1 MLNRSAKGLT
11 GETFLMIYQAAT
23 IPRKGKRKGY
33 GTLPA
38 TFREVVPVGVKITK
52 DGNIIV
58 ETMSVTQLVEN
69 VRERAASKRG
79 KRLYNGSQVEIL
91 RDAQA
96 VLDLHRKGERTDTYF
111 ADKYG
116 SINGP
121 EYKNFVNTAF
131 GLMTRSQQDVNPIFA
146 ADSIRAGGVFKSRRL
161 DRINQT
167 TRMQGK
173 PLFRFGYEQVKANL
187 APNGIPDP
195 NPRMLPAPLT
205 LESPEWKAMSMG
217 DKMDYVFSPVEMTA
231 EQRAEYDAAVQ
242 AGSLTA
248 GTPVVARDRQQFL
261 TARYGLASAAPRGKM
276 SVWSDDNGPVAVAF
290 RESGTN
296 MPTRPPDVRMLPQE
310 VEIAITGVSKVDSSA
325 DHLRAGTSKLGTK
338 AKPKSTP
345 NTSNISTALVP
356 EKVLKEQMAKMDY
369 DHMPADI
376 RDEQDHQ
383 VKREKLIDW
392 FTKNL
397 LALHDAVEAAIRE
410 RATHWYDGAN
420 RIAQRFS
427 KLYGATVQQAAGVIA
442 VFSPQKDWF
451 MNCAQGEQFLDIWA
465 NRRDQV
471 LTPELI
477 GPELEHIIN
486 AAVATGK
493 EKIAAPRDEK
503 GNLIPQTFVQDA
515 ARKKHN
521 DAANKRA
528 VEKRRALL
536 EQLKGKTIRQ
546 LEGDPALEAWAVR
559 VLAQAEFGTN
569 YRVISPEGDP
579 MEIAT
584 KKDKDADQ
592 SDPNEDKEDADDDDA
607 DESSD
612 SNARNGWGSGAE
624 IEKAIRIMRDG
635 SLESISDNLGEKHKV
650 RNFYNNIVAPNN
662 PFGDATIDTH
672 AVAAAHLFPMGSGHR
687 AVGHNFGSGIGG
699 APGVDGNY
707 HLYLEAYQRAAAARG
722 IMPRQMQSITWEAIR
737 GLYTP
742 EDRRSKTVIAE
753 IKNTWQ
759 TDPDARNT
767 LLNRGVPDPVWA
779 GSRNAGKY
787 SVVPGKPRESG
798 PRNDPGGHLLFGGGR
813 KPAGR
818 VGKAA
823 PVPKRAV
830 LGSPGV
836 SIRRGGE
843 GTGSGRDSADNR
855 KSARN
860 GGRGNL
866 TAEKFV
872 EIASANKKAHKF
884 GSSVDVYT
892 PEEYDGYDLILV
904 KQKGETVTAT
914 ISPSGELGAVTASS
928 RNRKLLEKAMKAA
941 LETGNVKWLNGYDT
955 VLPRIYGSFG
965 FETVSRIKHDPS
977 QRPPD
982 YSVDLYKEFN
992 GGSPDIVFMR
1002 YTGRPHEYSAKKGL
1016 KLDSY
1021 EAAAKHILTKVA
1033 KGKTHRPDGVR
1044 YVPPK
1049 PPKTS
1054 KAKVDPK
1061 TAKAIKDAMR

>member
-1 MLNRSAKGLT
+1 M
-11 GETFLMIYQAAT
+11 
-23 IPRKGKRKGY
+23 
-33 GTLPA
+33 
-38 TFREVVPVGVKITK
+38 
-52 DGNIIV
+52 
-58 ETMSVTQLVEN
+58 
-69 VRERAASKRG
+69 
-79 KRLYNGSQVEIL
+79 
-91 RDAQA
+91 
-96 VLDLHRKGERTDTYF
+96 
-111 ADKYG
+111 
-116 SINGP
+116 
-121 EYKNFVNTAF
+121 
-131 GLMTRSQQDVNPIFA
+131 
-146 ADSIRAGGVFKSRRL
+146 
-161 DRINQT
+161 
-167 TRMQGK
+167 
-173 PLFRFGYEQVKANL
+173 
-187 APNGIPDP
+187 
-195 NPRMLPAPLT
+195 
-205 LESPEWKAMSMG
+205 
-217 DKMDYVFSPVEMTA
+217 
-231 EQRAEYDAAVQ
+231 
-242 AGSLTA
+242 
-248 GTPVVARDRQQFL
+248 
-261 TARYGLASAAPRGKM
+261 
-276 SVWSDDNGPVAVAF
+276 
-290 RESGTN
+290 
-296 MPTRPPDVRMLPQE
+296 
-310 VEIAITGVSKVDSSA
+310 
-325 DHLRAGTSKLGTK
+325 
-338 AKPKSTP
+338 
-345 NTSNISTALVP
+345 VP
-356 EKVLKEQMAKMDY
+356 EKVLRAQMEKMDY

-397 LALHDAVEAAIRE
+397 LALYDAVDAAIRE

-420 RIAQRFS
+420 KIAHNFS
-427 KLYGATVQQAAGVIA
+427 KLYDTSVQQAAGVLA

-451 MNCAQGEQFLDIWA
+451 MNVAQGEQFLDIWK

-471 LTPELI
+471 LTAELI
-477 GPELEHIIN
+477 GAELEHIIN

-493 EKIAAPRDEK
+493 EKVAAPRDEK

-559 VLAQAEFGTN
+559 VLAQSEFGTN
-569 YRVISPEGDP
+569 YRVVSPEGDP

-707 HLYLEAYQRAAAARG
+707 HLYLEAYQRAAAAVE

-836 SIRRGGE
+836 KIRRGGD
-843 GTGSGRDSADNR
+843 GTGSGRAGEDNR
-855 KSARN
+855 GGTRN
-860 GGRGNL
+860 GPRGAL
-866 TAEKFV
+866 TAEQFV
-872 EIASANKKAHKF
+872 EIAGRNKANHPF

-892 PEEYDGYDLILV
+892 PEEYDGYDLIV
-904 KQKGETVTAT
+904 VQSKGDTVTAT
-914 ISPSGELGAVTASS
+914 ISPDGELGGVTSS
-928 RNRKLLEKAMKAA
+928 GKNPKLVEKVMKAA
-941 LETGNVKWLNGYDT
+941 LETGKVKWLNGYDT
-955 VLPRIYGSFG
+955 ILPRLYGSYG
-965 FETVSRIKHDPS
+965 FETVSRIPFDPAF
-977 QRPPD
+977 QKPD
-982 YSVDLYKEFN
+982 FINEKYKKFN
-992 GGSPDIVFMR
+992 GGYPDVVFMR
-1002 YTGRPHEYSAKKGL
+1002 YTGRPHEYSPKKGL

-1021 EAAAKHILTKVA
+1021 DAAVDHIKTKVA

-1049 PPKTS
+1049 PPRTS